1 MTSCNVLV
9 SFYNLVNLIF
19 KFTFIYTI
27 ANIPLFCR
35 VQYSTFAISAVSV
48 SVISTVSAVSTAAPA
63 V

>member
-35 VQYSTFAISAVSV
+35 VQYSMFAISAVSV
-48 SVISTVSAVSTAAPA
+48 ISAVSAVSTAAPA

>member
-27 ANIPLFCR
+27 ANIPL
-35 VQYSTFAISAVSV
+35 QYSMFAISAVSV